1 MNTFARLL
9 GPLACAMATLHAVPS
24 AAQDYPSK
32 PVTIVHGL
40 AVGGQT
46 DLSVRLLGE
55 ALAKSMKTPFVVMPK
70 PGAAQT
76 IAAAFLA
83 NAPADGYTIGHFYQG
98 AFSTTPLIQST
109 PYKSDDLVPV
119 IAWQMSPQLLVVRSD
134 SPYRN
139 LADLVAAAKA
149 NPSGVAF
156 GHLGKGSVTFMAPT
170 VFAKVA
176 GISLNEVQ
184 FKGDSDLIT
193 AVMGGHIPM
202 ASVTEVAAA
211 PLIES
216 GKFRALVTFAKQRSS
231 NFPNVATFE
240 EQGFNVPIQ
249 VPVGII
255 FAPKGTPA
263 AITSKLHDAIK
274 QVISDDK
281 MKAEFAKM
289 KQALYYMD
297 GKAVAEMI
305 EHERKTYLPILKE
318 AGLAK

>member
-1 MNTFARLL
+1 MKTFAGITGALGFAALL
-9 GPLACAMATLHAVPS
+9 LVAAHAS
-24 AAQDYPSK
+24 AQDYPSK

-40 AVGGQT
+40 AAGGQT
-46 DLSVRLLGE
+46 DQSLRVLGDALSKILN
-55 ALAKSMKTPFVVMPK
+55 APFVVMAK

-83 NAPADGYTIGHFYQG
+83 KAPADGYTIGHFYQG
-98 AFSTTPLIQST
+98 AFSTTPLMQDT
-109 PYKSDDLVPV
+109 PYSPDDLTPL
-119 IAWQMSPQLLVVRSD
+119 IAWQMSPQLLIVRSD

-149 NPSGVAF
+149 NPGIPF

-170 VFAKVA
+170 VFAKA
-176 GISLNEVQ
+176 ADIKLSDVQ

-193 AVMGGHIPM
+193 AVLGGHIPM
-202 ASVTEVAAA
+202 ASVTQVAAA
-211 PLIES
+211 PLLES
-216 GKFRALVTFAKQRSS
+216 GKFRALVTFAKQRSAE
-231 NFPNVATFE
+231 FPNVPTFE

-255 FAPKGTPA
+255 FAPKGTPPA
-263 AITSKLHDAIK
+263 VTRKLHDAIK
-274 QVISDDK
+274 QVISDEK

-289 KQALYYMD
+289 KQVIHYMD
-297 GKAVAEMI
+297 AKAVAELI
-305 EHERKTYLPILKE
+305 DSERKAYLPILKE